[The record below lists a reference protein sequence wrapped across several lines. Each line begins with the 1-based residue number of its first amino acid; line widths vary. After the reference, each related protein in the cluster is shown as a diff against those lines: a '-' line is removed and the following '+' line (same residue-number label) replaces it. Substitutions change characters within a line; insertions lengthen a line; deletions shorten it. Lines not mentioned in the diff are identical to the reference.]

1 MTVRAPNF
9 AFAQLAFQ
17 PNRAAA
23 TSDQPSNV
31 MYLVCDVVK
40 LKNQRIRFVAIGA
53 SGIT

>member
-23 TSDQPSNV
+23 ASDQPSNV
-31 MYLVCDVVK
+31 IYLICDVVK
-40 LKNQRIRFVAIGA
+40 LKNQRIRLVAIGA
-53 SGIT
+53 SSVT